1 MAATV
6 AVHCPLFTVHCFEA
20 QHMVTRNDKQTSSAA
35 VDRVTGLP
43 FPKHCRLNK
52 SARETKRL
60 FFATFLSSMFES
72 SHVVLHCLAGRLGFA
87 WADGTLADTF
97 EQAWRR

>member
-1 MAATV
+1 MQS
-6 AVHCPLFTVHCFEA
+6 TVHCSLFIVVLK
-20 QHMVTRNDKQTSSAA
+20 HIVTRNEKQASSAA

-43 FPKHCRLNK
+43 FRKHCRLNK
-52 SARETKRL
+52 RERETKR
-60 FFATFLSSMFES
+60 FFCPGAVLSSAFAS

-87 WADGTLADTF
+87 WADGTLADTL